1 MTTKKFKWTQPNDRV
16 WTIETNTEEKYIKT
30 FDENGNEVLHQKD
43 LSRGAIEFMIANF
56 ISVVAVEEKPKSNM
70 LHAYDSM
77 YA

>member
-1 MTTKKFKWTQPNDRV
+1 MTTKIFKWQQPSGKV

-30 FDENGNEVLHQKD
+30 IDETGKEIHKD
-43 LSRGAIEFMIANF
+43 EKASEGLIQFMIDNF
-56 ISVVAVEEKPKSNM
+56 ISIVAVEEKPKLNT